1 MTAEEAL
8 KAGDP
13 DAALADLT
21 ARVRRAP
28 ADPRLRVFLFQ
39 LLAVLGQ
46 WERALAQL
54 NVAGELD
61 AGSLGMVNTYRDALR
76 CEALREAV
84 FTGAREPL
92 LMGEPAD
99 WMAWLLQALK
109 LDAQGAPEQAQ
120 GLRERALE
128 AAPAT
133 PGRIDG
139 TDFAWIGDA
148 DTRLGPMLEA
158 IIQGRYFWVPFHL
171 IRALQLEAPS
181 DLRDLVWAPAYLTWA
196 NGGETVAL
204 LPARYPGT
212 TASSDGRLRLARLTD
227 WVERDAGLFTGLG
240 QRLLVT
246 DVDEYPLLGIRAL
259 ELTVP
264 AAEAAAAATSGEAAD
279 TDNPIDP

>member
-28 ADPRLRVFLFQ
+28 GDPRLRVFLFQ
-39 LLAVLGQ
+39 LLAVLGH

-54 NVAGELD
+54 EVAGELD
-61 AGSLGMVNTYRDALR
+61 AGTLGMVNTYRDALR

-84 FTGAREPL
+84 FAGTRDPL
-92 LMGEPAD
+92 LMGEPSD

-109 LDAQGAPEQAQ
+109 LDAQGEAGQAQ

-128 AAPAT
+128 AAPTTA
-133 PGRIDG
+133 GRIDD

-148 DTRLGPMLEA
+148 DARLGPMLEA
-158 IIQGRYFWVPFHL
+158 VIQGRYFWVPFHL
-171 IRALQLEAPS
+171 IRALRLEAPA

-212 TASSDGRLRLARLTD
+212 TASSDGRLRLARLTE
-227 WVERDAGLFTGLG
+227 WVEQDAGLFTGQG

-246 DVDEYPLLGIRAL
+246 DQDEYPFLGLRNL
-259 ELTVP
+259 ELATAVDTAP
-264 AAEAAAAATSGEAAD
+264 DAAADAPAPPDTSA
-279 TDNPIDP
+279 P